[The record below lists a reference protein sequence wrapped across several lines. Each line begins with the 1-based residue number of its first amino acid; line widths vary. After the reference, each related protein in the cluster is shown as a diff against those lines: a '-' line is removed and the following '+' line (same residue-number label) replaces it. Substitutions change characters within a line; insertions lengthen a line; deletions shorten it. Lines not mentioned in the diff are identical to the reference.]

1 MEKNIIDVHFIFL
14 RPLVTRLCLV
24 LCTYMY
30 QLIGPY
36 VYHYMSVWQS
46 VSWFFTPCATN
57 NMLGNTGTSVLKTSV
72 VKANFVR
79 VAILK
84 IKEIACSVF
93 TMFMQANR
101 LNYLNK
107 KYKNM

>member
-1 MEKNIIDVHFIFL
+1 
-14 RPLVTRLCLV
+14 
-24 LCTYMY
+24 
-30 QLIGPY
+30 
-36 VYHYMSVWQS
+36 
-46 VSWFFTPCATN
+46 
-57 NMLGNTGTSVLKTSV
+57 MLGNTGTSVLKTSV